1 LKLFIE
7 YQIKFSHSEQ
17 TPMKNESS
25 TDPSVIASKF
35 INQTNKSVF
44 LTGKAGTGKT
54 TFLKAIIEKTHK
66 RTVVVA
72 PTGIAAINAGGVTI
86 HSQFQLPFG
95 AFIPTN
101 TPVPAEAKVVVNN
114 IMSLKMHMNMSASK
128 RQTLKALEL
137 LIIDEVSML
146 RADILD
152 AMDNVL
158 RTVRGDYMTP
168 FGGVQV
174 LFIGDLMQLPPVVK
188 NEEWDIL
195 KQYYEGNFFFHAKVL
210 QDEKPQYIELE
221 KIYRQTDIEFINILD
236 NLRNNRI
243 EKADLEILNRYHKPD
258 FKPKTED
265 SFITLTTHN
274 AKAALLNQT
283 ALEDLKE
290 SPHIFKADIDG
301 EFPPFSYPTDSE
313 LILKKGAQIIF
324 IKNDPTGNQRFFNG
338 KLAVVDSFEE
348 GEIKVRFKDNNEILT
363 VEKYEWKNRKYTVND
378 TTKEIEEETIGTFV
392 QYPIKL
398 AWAIT
403 VHKSQGLTFDRAVID
418 VNSAFAPGQVYVA
431 LSRLRSLDGLVLTTK
446 FNLNV
451 IRSDAQVIRF
461 ALNKKGLGEMTGI
474 LEVEIFMFL
483 KEFIYK
489 TYDLFYLL
497 ETWRRHVDTYNKS
510 EQNSEKQK
518 HFSWATEQYEM
529 FEAEKTHAQ
538 SFTKQLE
545 QVLDVSNPNLN
556 FAFKRLKAAED
567 YFTEKFK
574 FVLINTRK
582 QRERM
587 SKIAKTKAYVE
598 ELSDLE
604 MIMLNKIVALNKATV
619 LLQGILNGEEITKQH
634 FANQNTEGV
643 YKALYLA
650 AQSEKANG
658 EFPDDYEPKT
668 KSKKEIGETYLLT
681 FNAFASGKTPQEI
694 ATQRGMSIGTVYGH
708 LGKFIAKGTI
718 KISAVLAEDVL
729 DEIMNAFRGFDGK
742 SITGIKEKLGDKYS
756 FDEIRLV
763 KAYWE
768 SLKAEDIF

>member
-1 LKLFIE
+1 
-7 YQIKFSHSEQ
+7 
-17 TPMKNESS
+17 MKNEIS

-54 TFLKAIIEKTHK
+54 TFLKAIIQRTHK

-95 AFIPTN
+95 AYIPTN
-101 TPVPAEAKVVVNN
+101 TPVPSDLKTVVNN
-114 IMSLKMHMNMSASK
+114 MTTLKMHMNMSASK
-128 RQTLKALEL
+128 RQTLKAMEL

-158 RTVRGDYMTP
+158 RTVRGDYMSP

-195 KQYYEGNFFFHAKVL
+195 KGYYEGIFFFHAKVL
-210 QDEKPQYIELE
+210 QEEKPQYIELE
-221 KIYRQTDIEFINILD
+221 KIYRQTDVEFINILD

-258 FKPKTED
+258 FKPTTED
-265 SFITLTTHN
+265 NFITLTTHN
-274 AKAALLNQT
+274 AKAALLNET
-283 ALEDLKE
+283 ALDNLKE
-290 SPHIFKADIDG
+290 KAHSFKAEITG
-301 EFPPFSYPTDSE
+301 EFPQYSYPTDSE

-324 IKNDPTGNQRFFNG
+324 IKNDPTGRQRFFNG
-338 KLAVVDSFEE
+338 KLAIVE
-348 GEIKVRFKDNNEILT
+348 GFDDKEIQVRFKDEKELLT
-363 VEKYEWKNRKYTVND
+363 LEKYEWKNRKFTVDD
-378 TTKEIEEETIGTFV
+378 TTKEIDEETIGTFI
-392 QYPIKL
+392 QYPVKL

-403 VHKSQGLTFDRAVID
+403 VHKSQGLTFERAVID

-451 IRSDAQVIRF
+451 IRSDSQVIRF
-461 ALNKKGLGEMTGI
+461 ASNKKAIGEMTGI

-489 TYDLFYLL
+489 TYDLFYPLN
-497 ETWRRHVDTYNKS
+497 TWRRHVDTYNKS

-518 HFSWATEQYEM
+518 HFSWATEQYETL
-529 FEAEKTHAQ
+529 EAEKNHAQ

-545 QVLDVSNPNLN
+545 QLLDNQNPNLL
-556 FAFKRLKAAED
+556 FTLKRLQAAEQ
-567 YFTEKFK
+567 YFVEKFK
-574 FVLINTRK
+574 FVLLNVRK
-582 QRERM
+582 QREKM
-587 SKIAKTKAYVE
+587 TQISKTKAYAE
-598 ELSDLE
+598 ELGDLE
-604 MIMLNKIVALNKATV
+604 MVMLNRLLAFNKATV
-619 LLQGILNGEEITKQH
+619 LMQGVLDGEEITKEH

-643 YKALYLA
+643 YKALYQA
-650 AQSEKANG
+650 AQSVRTESSFSGVA
-658 EFPDDYEPKT
+658 EPSVKL
-668 KSKKEIGETYLLT
+668 KKETGETFLHT
-681 FNAFASGKTPQEI
+681 FNAFASGKTPKEI
-694 ATQRGMSIGTVYGH
+694 AVQRGITLGTVYNH
-708 LGKFIAKGTI
+708 LGKFVAKGTI
-718 KISAVLAEDVL
+718 KIHAILNEDAIE
-729 DEIMNAFRGFDGK
+729 DMMYAFKDFDGK
-742 SITGIKEKLGDKYS
+742 SISGIKEKLKDKYS
-756 FDEIRLV
+756 FDELRLF
-763 KAYWE
+763 KIYWE
-768 SLKAEDIF
+768 SLRAEDIF

>member
-1 LKLFIE
+1 
-7 YQIKFSHSEQ
+7 
-17 TPMKNESS
+17 MKNETS

-54 TFLKAIIEKTHK
+54 TFLKAIIQRTHK

-95 AFIPTN
+95 AYIPTN
-101 TPVPAEAKVVVNN
+101 TPVPTDLKIVVNN
-114 IMSLKMHMNMSASK
+114 TMTLKMHTNMSASK
-128 RQTLKALEL
+128 RQTLRAMEL

-158 RTVRGDYMTP
+158 RTVRGDYLTP

-188 NEEWDIL
+188 NEEWDVL
-195 KQYYEGNFFFHAKVL
+195 KSYYEGIFFFHAKVL
-210 QDEKPQYIELE
+210 QEEKPQYIELE

-243 EKADLEILNRYHKPD
+243 EKADLEILNRYYKPD
-258 FKPKTED
+258 FKPTTED
-265 SFITLTTHN
+265 NFITLTTHN

-283 ALEDLKE
+283 ALDQLTEKT
-290 SPHIFKADIDG
+290 HTFKAEVTG
-301 EFPPFSYPTDSE
+301 EFPPFSFPTDNE

-324 IKNDPTGNQRFFNG
+324 IKNDPTGRQRFFNG
-338 KLAVVDSFEE
+338 KLAIVENFDDK
-348 GEIKVRFKDNNEILT
+348 EIQVRFKDEKDLLT
-363 VEKYEWKNRKYTVND
+363 LEKYEWKNRKFTVDD
-378 TTKEIEEETIGTFV
+378 TTKEIQEETIGTFI
-392 QYPIKL
+392 QYPVKL

-431 LSRLRSLDGLVLTTK
+431 LSRLRSLEGLVLTTK

-461 ALNKKGLGEMTGI
+461 ASNKKDIGEMTGI

-489 TYDLFYLL
+489 TYDLFYPLDV
-497 ETWRRHVDTYNKS
+497 WRRHVDTYNKS

-518 HFSWATEQYEM
+518 HFSWATEQYETL
-529 FEAEKTHAQ
+529 EADKNHAQ
-538 SFTKQLE
+538 AFTKQLE
-545 QVLDVSNPNLN
+545 LLLDIQNPNLL
-556 FAFKRLKAAED
+556 FTLKRLQAAEQ

-574 FVLINTRK
+574 FVLLNVRK
-582 QRERM
+582 QREKM
-587 SKIAKTKAYVE
+587 TQISKTKAYAE
-598 ELSDLE
+598 ELGDLE
-604 MIMLNKIVALNKATV
+604 MVMLNRLMAFNKATV
-619 LLQGILNGEEITKQH
+619 LTQGVLDGEEITKEH

-643 YKALYLA
+643 YKALYQA
-650 AQSEKANG
+650 AQSVRNSG
-658 EFPDDYEPKT
+658 EFPSDYDPKT
-668 KSKKEIGETYLLT
+668 KAKKETGETFLLT
-681 FNAFASGKTPQEI
+681 FNAFASGKTPKEI
-694 ATQRGMSIGTVYGH
+694 ATQRGMTLGTVYSH
-708 LGKFIAKGTI
+708 LGKFVSKGTI
-718 KISAVLAEDVL
+718 KIQAILNEDAIE
-729 DEIMNAFRGFDGK
+729 DMMYAFKDFDGK
-742 SITGIKEKLGDKYS
+742 SISGIKEKLKDKYS
-756 FDEIRLV
+756 FDELRLF
-763 KAYWE
+763 KIYWE
-768 SLKAEDIF
+768 SLRAEDIF

>member
-1 LKLFIE
+1 
-7 YQIKFSHSEQ
+7 
-17 TPMKNESS
+17 MKNEIS

-54 TFLKAIIEKTHK
+54 TFLKAIIQRTHK

-95 AFIPTN
+95 AYIPTN
-101 TPVPAEAKVVVNN
+101 TPVPSDLKTVVNN
-114 IMSLKMHMNMSASK
+114 MTTLKMHMNMSASK
-128 RQTLKALEL
+128 RQTLKAMEL

-158 RTVRGDYMTP
+158 RSVRGDYMSP

-195 KQYYEGNFFFHAKVL
+195 KGYYEGIFFFHAKVL
-210 QDEKPQYIELE
+210 QEEKPQYIELE

-258 FKPKTED
+258 FRPTTED
-265 SFITLTTHN
+265 NFITLTTHN
-274 AKAALLNQT
+274 AKAALLNET
-283 ALEDLKE
+283 ALDNLKE
-290 SPHIFKADIDG
+290 KAHSFKAEITG
-301 EFPPFSYPTDSE
+301 EFPQFSYPTDSE

-324 IKNDPTGNQRFFNG
+324 IKNDPTGRQRFFNG
-338 KLAVVDSFEE
+338 KLAIVE
-348 GEIKVRFKDNNEILT
+348 GFDDKEIQVRFKDEKELLT
-363 VEKYEWKNRKYTVND
+363 LEKYEWKNRKFTVDD
-378 TTKEIEEETIGTFV
+378 TTKQIDEETIGTFV
-392 QYPIKL
+392 QYPVKL

-451 IRSDAQVIRF
+451 IRSDSQVIRF
-461 ALNKKGLGEMTGI
+461 ASNKKDIGEMTGI

-489 TYDLFYLL
+489 TYDLLYPLNM
-497 ETWRRHVDTYNKS
+497 WRRHVDTYNKS

-518 HFSWATEQYEM
+518 HFSWATEQYETL
-529 FEAEKTHAQ
+529 EAEKNHAQ

-545 QVLDVSNPNLN
+545 QLLDNQNPNLL
-556 FAFKRLKAAED
+556 FTLKRLQAAEQ
-567 YFTEKFK
+567 YFVEKFK
-574 FVLINTRK
+574 FVLLNTRK
-582 QRERM
+582 QREKM
-587 SKIAKTKAYVE
+587 TQISKTKAYAE
-598 ELSDLE
+598 ELGDLE
-604 MIMLNKIVALNKATV
+604 MVMLNRLLAFNKATV
-619 LLQGILNGEEITKQH
+619 LMQGVLDGEEITKEH

-643 YKALYLA
+643 YKALYQA
-650 AQSEKANG
+650 AQSVRAESSFNG
-658 EFPDDYEPKT
+658 VAEPSVKL
-668 KSKKEIGETYLLT
+668 KKETGETFLHT
-681 FNAFASGKTPQEI
+681 FNAFASGKTPKEI
-694 ATQRGMSIGTVYGH
+694 AAQRGITLSTVYGH
-708 LGKFIAKGTI
+708 LGKFVAKGTI
-718 KISAVLAEDVL
+718 KIHAILNEDAIE
-729 DEIMNAFRGFDGK
+729 DMMYAFKDFDGK

-756 FDEIRLV
+756 FDELRLF
-763 KAYWE
+763 KIYWE
-768 SLKAEDIF
+768 SLRAEDIF

>member
-1 LKLFIE
+1 
-7 YQIKFSHSEQ
+7 
-17 TPMKNESS
+17 MKNELSS
-25 TDPSVIASKF
+25 DPSAIASKF

-101 TPVPAEAKVVVNN
+101 TPVPSDLKTVVNN
-114 IMSLKMHMNMSASK
+114 ITTLKMHMNMSASK
-128 RQTLKALEL
+128 RQTLKAMEL

-195 KQYYEGNFFFHAKVL
+195 KTYYEGNFFFHAKVL

-221 KIYRQTDIEFINILD
+221 KIYRQTDVEFINILD

-243 EKADLEILNRYHKPD
+243 EKADIDILNRYHKPD
-258 FKPKTED
+258 FKPTTED
-265 SFITLTTHN
+265 NFITLTTHN

-283 ALEDLKE
+283 ALDDLKE
-290 SPHIFKADIDG
+290 KAHSFKAAVTGD
-301 EFPPFSYPTDSE
+301 FPQFSYPTDHE
-313 LILKKGAQIIF
+313 LVLKKGAQIIF
-324 IKNDPTGNQRFFNG
+324 IKNDPTGHQRFFNG
-338 KLAVVDSFEE
+338 KLAIVENFDDK
-348 GEIKVRFKDNNEILT
+348 EIKVRFKD
-363 VEKYEWKNRKYTVND
+363 EKELMTLELFEWKNRKFTVDD
-378 TTKEIEEETIGTFV
+378 TTKEIDEETIGTFT
-392 QYPIKL
+392 QYPVKL

-431 LSRLRSLDGLVLTTK
+431 LSRLRSLEGLVLTTK
-446 FNLNV
+446 FSLNV

-461 ALNKKGLGEMTGI
+461 ASNKKNIGEMTGI
-474 LEVEIFMFL
+474 LEVEIFVFL

-489 TYDLFYLL
+489 TYDLLHPL
-497 ETWRRHVDTYNKS
+497 SIWRKHVDTYNKS

-518 HFSWATEQYEM
+518 HFSWATEQYEII
-529 FEAEKTHAQ
+529 EAERNHAQ

-545 QVLDVSNPNLN
+545 QLLDIQTPNLL
-556 FAFKRLKAAED
+556 FTLKRLQAAEQ
-567 YFTEKFK
+567 YFTEKIK
-574 FVLINTRK
+574 YVLLNTRK
-582 QRERM
+582 QREKM
-587 SKIAKTKAYVE
+587 TQISKTKAYAE
-598 ELSDLE
+598 ELGDLE
-604 MIMLNKIVALNKATV
+604 IVMLDRLLAFNKATV
-619 LLQGILNGEEITKQH
+619 LMQGVLDGEEITKEH
-634 FANQNTEGV
+634 FATQNTEGV
-643 YKALYLA
+643 YKELYQA
-650 AQSEKANG
+650 AQSVRVERSFSGVA
-658 EFPDDYEPKT
+658 EPSVKL
-668 KSKKEIGETYLLT
+668 KKEIGETFLHT
-681 FNAFASGKTPQEI
+681 FNAFAAGKKPKEI
-694 ATQRGMSIGTVYGH
+694 AAERGMTLGTVYSH
-708 LGKFIAKGTI
+708 LGKFVAKGTI
-718 KISAVLAEDVL
+718 KIHAVLSEDAIE
-729 DEIMNAFRGFDGK
+729 DMMFAFKDFDGK
-742 SITGIKEKLGDKYS
+742 SITGIKEKLNDKYS
-756 FDEIRLV
+756 FDELRLF
-763 KAYWE
+763 KIYWE
-768 SLKAEDIF
+768 SLRAEDIF